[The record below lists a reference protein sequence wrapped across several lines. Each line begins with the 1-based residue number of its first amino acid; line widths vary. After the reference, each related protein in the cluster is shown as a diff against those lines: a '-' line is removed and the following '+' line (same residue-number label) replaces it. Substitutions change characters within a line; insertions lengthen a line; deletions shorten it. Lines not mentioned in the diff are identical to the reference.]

1 MNNLKYNYSLNQNE
15 EYNLSQLDSDEIQEM
30 SI

>member
-1 MNNLKYNYSLNQNE
+1 MNNLKYDYALNQNE
-15 EYNLSQLDSDEIQEM
+15 EYNLSQLDSDEIQET